1 MAGHMNEQDNDKR
14 HTLIAVGIY
23 LFSALIFSGVVVAI
37 VWGEELGWNPNMRL
51 TGWPALV
58 VSIASIV
65 IVAFAYRRLRPPRI

>member
-23 LFSALIFSGVVVAI
+23 LISALIFSGAVVAI
-37 VWGEELGWNPNMRL
+37 VWGEELGWNQNLRL

-58 VSIASIV
+58 ASIV
-65 IVAFAYRRLRPPRI
+65 TILFVALVYRLRPPRI